1 MGKTK
6 NEKSINYYLFIIII
20 GIILVCFIMK
30 LVVYGTGKKKLSSN
44 AVILLCF
51 HFFCRYLEYYK
62 KIIESSDDHYP
73 INYKSNFIYAKR
85 KKQNKKMPYNNTF
98 DLKL

>member
-1 MGKTK
+1 MF
-6 NEKSINYYLFIIII
+6 YYEIGSLNKLLFIITQYKITQR
-20 GIILVCFIMK
+20 
-30 LVVYGTGKKKLSSN
+30 YGTGKKKLSSN
-44 AVILLCF
+44 AVIILCF

>member
-1 MGKTK
+1 MF
-6 NEKSINYYLFIIII
+6 YYEIGSLNKLLFIIIHSTR
-20 GIILVCFIMK
+20 LN
-30 LVVYGTGKKKLSSN
+30 GTGKKKLSSN
-44 AVILLCF
+44 AVIILCF

-62 KIIESSDDHYP
+62 KIIIESSDDHYP

-85 KKQNKKMPYNNTF
+85 KKQNKKMPYNTF

>member
-1 MGKTK
+1 M
-6 NEKSINYYLFIIII
+6 IYYEIGSLNKLLFIIIHSTR
-20 GIILVCFIMK
+20 LP
-30 LVVYGTGKKKLSSN
+30 GKKKLSSN
-44 AVILLCF
+44 AVIILCF

-85 KKQNKKMPYNNTF
+85 KKQNKKMPYNTF